1 MMGTLAVKGLNVKQG
16 DAGIKT
22 VTVIKVGI
30 CQIKTTAQKVSV
42 FGVIL
47 VHIFP
52 ALGLNAGRYGV
63 SLRIQSECGKMRI
76 RITPNTGTFYAVN
89 VCSINDTSSSESMEK
104 AAAVEMFGR
113 SISLHNPKYT
123 AYVGDGDSSS
133 FGEVCEA
140 MKKTW

>member
-1 MMGTLAVKGLNVKQG
+1 M
-16 DAGIKT
+16 
-22 VTVIKVGI
+22 
-30 CQIKTTAQKVSV
+30 SV

-47 VHIFP
+47 VRIFP

-113 SISLHNPKYT
+113 SISLHKPKYT
-123 AYVGDGDSSS
+123 AYVGDGDSS